1 MSTDMANEFQISSLT
16 ELFDSLGDS
25 TLYELPTATKV
36 WCMRRDNDC
45 RTAESEQY
53 NFFQNSNLRF
63 SFVVLE

>member
-36 WCMRRDNDC
+36 
-45 RTAESEQY
+45 
-53 NFFQNSNLRF
+53 
-63 SFVVLE
+63 